1 MADKEIALM
10 AHLMRRAG
18 FGATFEELEGRIPKK
33 NECVTFQNLLFTIEA
48 SDKRRITRVK
58 ITIINT
64 RADGRN

>member
-1 MADKEIALM
+1 MEGDIFEEVKGDADTLG
-10 AHLMRRAG
+10 G
-18 FGATFEELEGRIPKK
+18 FIIELEGRIPKK
-33 NECVTFQNLLFTIEA
+33 NECVTFQNLLFAIEA